1 MSSQPEETPLRDDAP
16 EIASF
21 DTHFTPP
28 RLPSRQIIQ
37 LSRISLGLAAASL
50 IYSAIHILAYGRA
63 LTLNLLAGG
72 ACAAFQSL
80 ILISA
85 SRQVRSTHAHAVIT
99 HRWFISPYETRSVLA
114 LGSLAL
120 LWFVVFVLGIARRTA
135 VASPIARFSM
145 FIPNIA
151 AGVEAV
157 MVGHMAV
164 ECYMQRRQRGVNY
177 ASEGQADED
186 IDNVKS
192 SFRDRDASQTASTSY
207 LSSYLNAI
215 A

>member
-1 MSSQPEETPLRDDAP
+1 MVRCNSRLLPLIRRP
-16 EIASF
+16 REILLCNCGIHHQDIDWSIAYLGREFLYRSE
-21 DTHFTPP
+21 P
-28 RLPSRQIIQ
+28 RQVDELQ

-50 IYSAIHILAYGRA
+50 IYSAIHILAYGSA

-99 HRWFISPYETRSVLA
+99 HRWFVSPYETRSVLA
-114 LGSLAL
+114 LGALAL

-135 VASPIARFSM
+135 VASPIARFLM

-157 MVGHMAV
+157 VVGPTWLGS
-164 ECYMQRRQRGVNY
+164 R
-177 ASEGQADED
+177 ED
-186 IDNVKS
+186 
-192 SFRDRDASQTASTSY
+192 
-207 LSSYLNAI
+207 
-215 A
+215 